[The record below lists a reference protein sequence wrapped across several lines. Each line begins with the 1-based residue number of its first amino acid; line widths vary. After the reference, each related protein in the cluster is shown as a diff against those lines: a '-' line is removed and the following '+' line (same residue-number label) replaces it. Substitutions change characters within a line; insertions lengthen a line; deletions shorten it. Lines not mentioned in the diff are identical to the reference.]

1 MKQLTSKDLLQLS
14 RKETSAR
21 KRMRLLVVSYFLDGY
36 NRTEISKILKVAR
49 ASANLWVSTYLSE
62 GVSGLDSKSPP
73 GRPPK
78 LSAQQL
84 NQLAQ
89 YIEIQ
94 SYSTEGGRLM
104 GQDICA
110 YINAEFGITYHR
122 DHIYRLLKKLGYSWI
137 TSRSRHPKQ
146 SDDVQ
151 DVFKK
156 VQTGND
162 PSHTIQH

>member
-1 MKQLTSKDLLQLS
+1 MKQLTLKDLLQLS
-14 RKETSAR
+14 RKETNAR

-62 GVSGLDSKSPP
+62 GVSGLDSTPPP

-78 LSAQQL
+78 LSAKQL

-110 YINAEFGITYHR
+110 YINAEFGIT
-122 DHIYRLLKKLGYSWI
+122 
-137 TSRSRHPKQ
+137 
-146 SDDVQ
+146 
-151 DVFKK
+151 
-156 VQTGND
+156 
-162 PSHTIQH
+162 